1 MGFRIGVCGAG
12 QFAGNFIP
20 LFQAHPDVEE
30 VYLAEALPERL
41 EEQARKFGI
50 GKRFDCLEA
59 LCESDCEAVAIFT
72 QRWLHGP
79 QAVHALRAGKHVY
92 SAVPAA
98 FTLEELGALV
108 SAVEETG
115 LLYML
120 GETSYYRPQTI
131 YCRERFR
138 KGDFGEFVYGEGEYY
153 HDLSHWF
160 YEAFMHTGREN
171 WRPTASV
178 PPMLYPTH
186 SVSHVLSVTF
196 ARMTRAACFGFVD
209 RHPDG
214 VFRRDVSMWG
224 NEFSCESGLFSTS
237 DGGMARINEFRRT
250 GAGESRMTIIGTQGA
265 YEEQAGSGVW
275 TSLDQ
280 GAVRKTEEEFQE
292 LLEYV
297 KAGWKGKHHDPQKTL
312 EDVSAVRD
320 CNGVEITAE
329 NLGNLPRSYIG
340 KTHLGAAKVQPVE
353 RLPKE
358 FVGLPNGHAGS
369 HQFLVVDFLEALSTG
384 QLPPNNVWLAA
395 RYNAPGIV
403 AHESAMRGGETMEVP
418 DFGTPPE
425 GLELMDPGTALK

>member
-1 MGFRIGVCGAG
+1 
-12 QFAGNFIP
+12 
-20 LFQAHPDVEE
+20 
-30 VYLAEALPERL
+30 
-41 EEQARKFGI
+41 
-50 GKRFDCLEA
+50 
-59 LCESDCEAVAIFT
+59 VAIFT

-79 QAVHALRAGKHVY
+79 QAVQALRAGKHVY

-115 LLYML
+115 LVYML

-131 YCRERFR
+131 YCRDRFR
-138 KGDFGEFVYGEGEYY
+138 KGDFGEFVYGEGQYY

-160 YEAFMHTGREN
+160 YEAFMHTAGEN
-171 WRPTASV
+171 WRPTGSV

-196 ARMTRAACFGFVD
+196 ARMTAAACFGFVD

-214 VFRRDVSMWG
+214 VFRKDVSMWG
-224 NEFSCESGLFSTS
+224 NEFSCESGLFRTS

-250 GAGESRMTIIGTQGA
+250 GAGESRMTIIGTLGA
-265 YEEQAGSGVW
+265 YEEQAETGVW
-275 TSLDQ
+275 NSLDRL
-280 GAVRKTEEEFQE
+280 AVRETEEQFRD

-297 KAGWKGKHHDPQKTL
+297 KAGWKGTHHNPKGLT
-312 EDVSAVRD
+312 ENVSDIRD
-320 CNGVEITAE
+320 CNGVEIAAK
-329 NLGNLPRSYIG
+329 NRGSLPRSYIG
-340 KTHLGAAKVQPVE
+340 KVHLGASRMHAVE

-369 HQFLVVDFLEALSTG
+369 HQFLVVDFVEALKTG
-384 QLPPNNVWLAA
+384 KLPPNNVWLSA

-403 AHESAMRGGETMEVP
+403 AHESAMRGGEMMEIP
-418 DFGTPPE
+418 DYGTPPTSW
-425 GLELMDPGTALK
+425 ELMDPNTVLK